1 MEKVESKK
9 VLLYSVIVMTIILVV
24 VGVSYAY
31 FSATANS
38 NEQVVQSGVLEITY
52 QNGQNI
58 ATTEIVPTTEDEA
71 DIHQFTV
78 TNTGTLDTTYSISMI
93 NISLQ
98 KSNNPT
104 TSFNLNWA
112 LYETNSDYVEG
123 SLLQKGTFSPESNYQ
138 LGDSN
143 HVIISDLSLPASQS
157 QSYSLKVWLQ
167 ETGTPQN
174 EDQGMSLSFTVE
186 VNT

>member
-1 MEKVESKK
+1 MEKIESKR
-9 VLLYSVIVMTIILVV
+9 VLLYSILVMTIILVI

-31 FSATANS
+31 FSATAKS
-38 NEQVVQSGVLEITY
+38 NEQVVKSGILEIAY

-58 ATTEIVPTTEDEA
+58 TATEIVPTTEEEA

-78 TNTGTLDTTYSISMI
+78 TNTGTLDTTYSISMT

-98 KSNNPT
+98 KANNPT
-104 TSFNLNWA
+104 TSSNLNWA
-112 LYETNSDYVEG
+112 LYETNSDYVG
-123 SLLQKGTFSPESNYQ
+123 DSLLQKGTFSPESNYQ